1 MRLSSPSSLLALLA
15 ITILADALPFTP
27 KLRSNR
33 PLARRE
39 ATYSV
44 VPVDGGSTSAAA
56 ATTVV
61 ESKTLPPVTQTE
73 LSTLVS
79 TVIVTQYESPAT
91 VVVTVTEMP
100 SLPPPQTTPAS
111 ALTSLPESTPAPS
124 YPEITTT
131 TTTTTSAWAEYTLIT
146 TTTTFCTGPPTTTS
160 VITPSAFIRVTTLP
174 LEVITV
180 TASPSSTPYDDGM
193 WHTTYYHPAY

>member
-1 MRLSSPSSLLALLA
+1 MRLSSLSNLLALLA

-27 KLRSNR
+27 NLRSDR
-33 PLARRE
+33 PLARGE

-44 VPVDGGSTSAAA
+44 VPVEGGSTSTAA

-79 TVIVTQYESPAT
+79 TVMVTQYESPGT
-91 VVVTVTEMP
+91 VVVTVTEIT
-100 SLPPPQTTPAS
+100 SSPPPPTTPA
-111 ALTSLPESTPAPS
+111 ESTPAPT

-131 TTTTTSAWAEYTLIT
+131 TTTTTSAWAEYPPLIAT
-146 TTTTFCTGPPTTTS
+146 ATSCIELPT
-160 VITPSAFIRVTTLP
+160 
-174 LEVITV
+174 
-180 TASPSSTPYDDGM
+180 
-193 WHTTYYHPAY
+193 